1 MQRHGVH
8 QSLEVD
14 FCRLTLMCGEG
25 TLKSHVCILEST
37 EHQRRERKNESKLS
51 RAPEPTWQ

>member
-14 FCRLTLMCGEG
+14 LCRLTLMCGEG

-51 RAPEPTWQ
+51 RAPEPT